1 MTIGIESI
9 IAVVGAGTMGA
20 GIALVAAQAGHAVRV
35 IDTQDDALER
45 GRQSTAKSL
54 ASLVK
59 RGTVDEAGAAAIAD
73 RISWSTEI
81 ASAAPAALTVEA
93 IVERMD
99 VKTGLFRALAEHV
112 APDAI
117 LASNTSSLSIEAMAN
132 GIAGPERFVG
142 LHFFNPVP
150 AMKLVELIPSSRTA
164 PGLVDELEALMRA
177 WKKLPVRVRDV
188 PGFIVNRVA
197 RPYYGE
203 GFAAL
208 GEGIDPALID
218 HALES
223 AGSFRMGPLVLA
235 DLIGH
240 DINYTV
246 ACQVFEGYAGKTRFR
261 PHANQKAIHDSG
273 QLGRKSG
280 KGVYDYAAD
289 LPAPPFV
296 APGAVP
302 VSIEAG
308 RDAGE
313 IEPLVALAE
322 AAGGSVTRAPA
333 LEPGTLR
340 IDGKLLAMGDGRR
353 LADRA
358 DVDILLDAARD
369 LAATPTL
376 VVTTRD
382 PEALALAAGFAKL
395 VGKQLLALPDRPGQ
409 IVLRT
414 LAQLANSGFDA
425 LADDIADAAGV
436 DTAMRFGANH
446 PQGPLDWA
454 QGFGTARLGAV
465 LTNIAAA
472 TGDTIYAPSPAIS
485 AAVAA

>member
-1 MTIGIESI
+1 MTIGTDSI

-20 GIALVAAQAGHAVRV
+20 GIALVAAQAGHAVQV
-35 IDTQDDALER
+35 IDTQDAALER
-45 GRQSTAKSL
+45 GRQTTAKSL

-59 RGTVDEAGAAAIAD
+59 RGTVDEAGAAAIAE
-73 RISWSTEI
+73 RIGWSTDI
-81 ASAAPAALTVEA
+81 ASAAPAALAIEA

-112 APDAI
+112 TADAV
-117 LASNTSSLSIEAMAN
+117 LASNTSSLSIEAMAD
-132 GIAGPERFVG
+132 GVPGPERFVG

-164 PGLVDELEALMRA
+164 PAIVDDLEALMRA

-203 GFAAL
+203 GFAAF
-208 GEGIDPALID
+208 GEGIEPALID

-223 AGSFRMGPLVLA
+223 AGGFRMGPLTLA

-246 ACQVFEGYAGKTRFR
+246 ACQVYEGYAGKTRFR
-261 PHANQKAIHDSG
+261 PQDSQKAIHDSG
-273 QLGRKSG
+273 RLGRKSG
-280 KGVYDYAAD
+280 KGVYDYSAD
-289 LPAPPFV
+289 LPTPPFV
-296 APGAVP
+296 TPGSAPQR
-302 VSIEAG
+302 IEAAP
-308 RDAGE
+308 DAGSL
-313 IEPLVALAE
+313 EPLVALAE
-322 AAGGSVTRAPA
+322 AAGTNVARNAA
-333 LEPGTLR
+333 LASDSLLL
-340 IDGKLLAMGDGRR
+340 DGRLLSAGDGRL
-353 LADRA
+353 LANRA
-358 DVDILLDAARD
+358 NVDILLDAARD
-369 LAATPTL
+369 LTATPTL
-376 VVTTRD
+376 IVTTRD
-382 PEALALAAGFAKL
+382 TAALALAAGFARL
-395 VGKQLLALPDRPGQ
+395 IGKRALALPDRPGQ

-414 LAQLANSGFDA
+414 LAQLAKSGFDA

-436 DTAMRFGANH
+436 DAAMRFGANH

-465 LTNIAAA
+465 LSNIAAA
-472 TGDTIYAPSPAIS
+472 TGDPIYAPSPAIS
-485 AAVAA
+485 IPELA